1 MEFLAPVPAVFQAPS
16 PVVEF
21 LAPVEEYISPVPLAH
36 TALAPVVDFITPS
49 ARTQF
54 VSLSPASSDAETH
67 FPAVTATNS
76 RRGIETPTSSLSR
89 RRLVDETGHELDVQ
103 VERVMRASMA
113 RLEYEW
119 RRTKK
124 REKQLAETLLH
135 LSHELQSCPSH
146 GHTVTLLGM
155 LAGGRGPI
163 PAPSA
168 IAGVV
173 SRVGSLERSVEFHE
187 DAILGLERQV
197 SVVDSLVAK
206 GEVMDQLVVQL
217 EQLSNLVA
225 EVERDTAVKFEQAES
240 LVNHVDELAR
250 RGQAEL
256 EGQLKQLTDTME
268 VQLHE
273 HLSEFKGTSLAV
285 AELGEKLEMK
295 RREVSDLTS
304 FVVDDIQV
312 AGRLHADLK
321 VKVLHVDQQVMNLVE
336 WSTGITTTL
345 NDVESRVDNLEQW
358 GEELAESL

>member
-1 MEFLAPVPAVFQAPS
+1 M
-16 PVVEF
+16 
-21 LAPVEEYISPVPLAH
+21 
-36 TALAPVVDFITPS
+36 
-49 ARTQF
+49 
-54 VSLSPASSDAETH
+54 ETH
-67 FPAVTATNS
+67 
-76 RRGIETPTSSLSR
+76 EK
-89 RRLVDETGHELDVQ
+89 E
-103 VERVMRASMA
+103 
-113 RLEYEW
+113 
-119 RRTKK
+119 

-155 LAGGRGPI
+155 LAGGFGPI

-187 DAILGLERQV
+187 DAILELERQL
-197 SVVDSLVAK
+197 SVVDSLAGKV
-206 GEVMDQLVVQL
+206 EEMDQLLVQF

-225 EVERDTAVKFEQAES
+225 EVERDTAIRFEQAES

-285 AELGEKLEMK
+285 AELGE
-295 RREVSDLTS
+295 
-304 FVVDDIQV
+304 
-312 AGRLHADLK
+312 
-321 VKVLHVDQQVMNLVE
+321 NL
-336 WSTGITTTL
+336 
-345 NDVESRVDNLEQW
+345 
-358 GEELAESL
+358 

>member
-1 MEFLAPVPAVFQAPS
+1 MLPWRAWGTS
-16 PVVEF
+16 G
-21 LAPVEEYISPVPLAH
+21 
-36 TALAPVVDFITPS
+36 D
-49 ARTQF
+49 AR
-54 VSLSPASSDAETH
+54 
-67 FPAVTATNS
+67 
-76 RRGIETPTSSLSR
+76 
-89 RRLVDETGHELDVQ
+89 
-103 VERVMRASMA
+103 
-113 RLEYEW
+113 
-119 RRTKK
+119 K

-187 DAILGLERQV
+187 DAILELERQG

-206 GEVMDQLVVQL
+206 FEEMDQLLAQL

-225 EVERDTAVKFEQAES
+225 EVERDTAVRFEQTES

-250 RGQAEL
+250 RGQAGVL

-268 VQLHE
+268 VQMHE

-285 AELGEKLEMK
+285 AELGEKLEM
-295 RREVSDLTS
+295 RGRDVGELTS
-304 FVVDDIQV
+304 FVMQDTQV
-312 AGRLHADLK
+312 AGRLHEDLK
-321 VKVLHVDQQVMNLVE
+321 QVMNLVE

-345 NDVESRVDNLEQW
+345 NYVDSRVDNLEQW
-358 GEELAESL
+358 GEELPPGQGGKNTGRLSVVGVPVNMQHMFQQSLVLSVHQQSGGHSSCMQILVRTVHTVQQTVDFHRCSFWLVVDAPVVVQ

>member
-1 MEFLAPVPAVFQAPS
+1 M
-16 PVVEF
+16 
-21 LAPVEEYISPVPLAH
+21 
-36 TALAPVVDFITPS
+36 
-49 ARTQF
+49 
-54 VSLSPASSDAETH
+54 
-67 FPAVTATNS
+67 
-76 RRGIETPTSSLSR
+76 
-89 RRLVDETGHELDVQ
+89 DEAGHVLDVQ
-103 VERVMRASMA
+103 VERVMRASVA
-113 RLEYEW
+113 RLGYEW

-135 LSHELQSCPSH
+135 LSYELQSCPSH

-187 DAILGLERQV
+187 DAILELELQG

-206 GEVMDQLVVQL
+206 VEEMDQLIVQF
-217 EQLSNLVA
+217 EQLSNFVA
-225 EVERDTAVKFEQAES
+225 EFERDTAFRFEQAES

-273 HLSEFKGTSLAV
+273 HLSKFKGYVVGCGRAWREAGDEATRSPASWWTTSRWRVGLKP
-285 AELGEKLEMK
+285 EGE
-295 RREVSDLTS
+295 S
-304 FVVDDIQV
+304 
-312 AGRLHADLK
+312 APC
-321 VKVLHVDQQVMNLVE
+321 
-336 WSTGITTTL
+336 
-345 NDVESRVDNLEQW
+345 
-358 GEELAESL
+358 